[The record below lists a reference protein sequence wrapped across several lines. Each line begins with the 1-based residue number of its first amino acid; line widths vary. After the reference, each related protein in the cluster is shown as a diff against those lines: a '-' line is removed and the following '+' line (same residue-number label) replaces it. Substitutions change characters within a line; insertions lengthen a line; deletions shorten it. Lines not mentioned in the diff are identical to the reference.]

1 MSDDLE
7 LAALLGEAP
16 AAPDPAFR
24 YDVFTNVA
32 ERARRRHA
40 RTRAA
45 RTIAAFTLVGAAFP
59 AAQAIGLT
67 LHTFEPILASAA
79 ALALAGVVALLTI
92 RGPGV
97 VLSYSRAVLRPR

>member
-16 AAPDPAFR
+16 AAPDPVFR
-24 YDVFTNVA
+24 YDVFTNMA

-40 RTRAA
+40 RMRAW
-45 RTIAAFTLVGAAFP
+45 RIVMGFTLIGACFP
-59 AAQAIGLT
+59 AGQWAGLT
-67 LHTFEPILASAA
+67 LSNFQPMLAVTAVLTA
-79 ALALAGVVALLTI
+79 AGVVALLTI

-97 VLSYSRAVLRPR
+97 VLAYSRAILSAR

>member
-40 RTRAA
+40 RVRAA
-45 RTIAAFTLVGAAFP
+45 RMVAVFTIVGLAFP
-59 AAQAIGLT
+59 LAQALGLG
-67 LHTFEPILASAA
+67 LGELRPVLEAGA
-79 ALALAGVVALLTI
+79 ALAVAGVAALLTI
-92 RGPGV
+92 RGPRV
-97 VLSYSRAVLRPR
+97 VLAYSRAAIRAS

>member
-16 AAPDPAFR
+16 AIPDPTFR
-24 YDVFTNVA
+24 YDVFAHLA

-40 RTRAA
+40 RGRAV
-45 RTIAAFTLVGAAFP
+45 RTIGGFTLVGAFFP
-59 AAQAIGLT
+59 MAQAAGLGFHEIQPF
-67 LHTFEPILASAA
+67 LVAGGVLAVAG
-79 ALALAGVVALLTI
+79 LAALLTI

-97 VLSYSRAVLRPR
+97 VLAYSRAWAR